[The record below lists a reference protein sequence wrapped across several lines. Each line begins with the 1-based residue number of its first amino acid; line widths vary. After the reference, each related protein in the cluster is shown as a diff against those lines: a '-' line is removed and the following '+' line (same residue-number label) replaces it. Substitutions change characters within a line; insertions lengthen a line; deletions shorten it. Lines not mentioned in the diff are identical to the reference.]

1 MSSDLHLHT
10 MARNLVSVSGFGYGE
25 NVRLQQISKGEPAA
39 VLRIKRCNLAAP
51 GARLSGLRCATFR
64 PC

>member
-1 MSSDLHLHT
+1 MSSELHLHT

-25 NVRLQQISKGEPAA
+25 NIRLQQISKGEPAA
-39 VLRIKRCNLAAP
+39 APRIKRFNLAAP
-51 GARLSGLRCATFR
+51 DARLSRLRGGTFR